1 MSEYLRWNP
10 GITLGIDEIDLE
22 HQTFVVMINQLEDH
36 KNDSDMATPILR
48 ALVKYAAFHFQSE
61 ENAMHAAG
69 YPEIDQ
75 HRALHLDL
83 MDHLNIVLLEIR
95 NQLPDFTS
103 ILDFFKQ
110 WYINH
115 TAKIDMKFAEFLK
128 QRAPHKK
135 KSLAYPAF
143 PRAFRPVSTLLAS
156 DLSTLPT
163 TLLERFEQAL
173 RAHRCAVATLL
184 AETRRADPALA
195 ERLWQIADTIECTTL
210 AALVRAALQHR
221 PPLAAPDV
229 EPDDRPT

>member
-10 GITLGIDEIDLE
+10 GIMLGIDEIDLE

-36 KNDSDMATPILR
+36 KDDADMAALILR

-83 MDHLNIVLLEIR
+83 MDHLNIVMLQIH
-95 NQLPDFTS
+95 NQIPDFTS

-115 TAKIDMKFAEFLK
+115 TTKIDIKFARFLK
-128 QRAPHKK
+128 QHAPRKA
-135 KSLAYPAF
+135 KSLAYPVF
-143 PRAFRPVSTLLAS
+143 PRAFRPVSTLHAS
-156 DLSTLPT
+156 DLSNLPT
-163 TLLERFEQAL
+163 ALLERFEQAL
-173 RAHRCAVATLL
+173 HAHQSAAAALL
-184 AETRRADPALA
+184 AETRRVDPALA
-195 ERLWQIADTIECTTL
+195 ERLWQIVDTLECATL
-210 AALVRAALQHR
+210 ATLVRAALQHR
-221 PPLAAPDV
+221 PPLAATGAQPADQ
-229 EPDDRPT
+229 PS